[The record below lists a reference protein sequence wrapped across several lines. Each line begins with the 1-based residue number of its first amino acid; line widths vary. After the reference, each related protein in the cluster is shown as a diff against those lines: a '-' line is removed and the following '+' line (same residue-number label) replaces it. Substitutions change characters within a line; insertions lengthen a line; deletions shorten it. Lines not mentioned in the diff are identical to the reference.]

1 MSISNRQSLW
11 LGRIGL
17 SIVTVGYLVVSH
29 DVLLDG
35 PAMHAFWFVLGVVL
49 ITRLVQTSRA

>member
-1 MSISNRQSLW
+1 MSSMNSLW
-11 LGRIGL
+11 VGRIGL
-17 SIVTVGYLVVSH
+17 SIATVGYLLVSH

-35 PAMHAFWFVLGVVL
+35 PAMHAFWFVLGVAL